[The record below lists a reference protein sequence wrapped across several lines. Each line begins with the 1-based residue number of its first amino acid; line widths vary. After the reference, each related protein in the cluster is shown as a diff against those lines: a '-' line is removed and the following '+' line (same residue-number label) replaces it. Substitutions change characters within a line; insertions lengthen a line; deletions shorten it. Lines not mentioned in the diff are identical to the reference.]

1 MKCLICMSMGRKL
14 KVHDFFL
21 NEKILNEKRQHFFIT
36 LMETFVFLKISH
48 THEGPDGTT
57 HEFQKVP
64 VKVLHTDQYYAVLER
79 SIQLDPLEDY
89 ALDQAY
95 KLNLALKQAAGGGAH
110 AGHDHPH

>member
-1 MKCLICMSMGRKL
+1 M
-14 KVHDFFL
+14 
-21 NEKILNEKRQHFFIT
+21 
-36 LMETFVFLKISH
+36 KISH

-64 VKVLHTDQYYAVLER
+64 VKVLHTDKYYAVLAQ
-79 SIQLDPLEDY
+79 SIQLDTLENY

-95 KLNLALKQAAGGGAH
+95 KLNLALKQAAGGSGGAH